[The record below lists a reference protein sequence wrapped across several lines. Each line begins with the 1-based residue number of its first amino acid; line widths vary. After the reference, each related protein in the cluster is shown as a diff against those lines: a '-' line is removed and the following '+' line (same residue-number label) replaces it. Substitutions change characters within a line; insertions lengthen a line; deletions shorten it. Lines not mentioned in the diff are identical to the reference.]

1 MHKLLITGANGFIG
15 SLLRKQLPKEVYSVT
30 ALTRKEGDI
39 NQSATWQSVPTCDV
53 VIHLASQTFVPDSWN
68 NPAKFIETS
77 SIGTLQTLEYCRK
90 TGAAIIYIS
99 SYLYGNPAVLPIPE
113 SAPLFTPNP
122 YALSKK
128 TAEDFCRFYH
138 DCFQVPVTILRP
150 FNLYGEGQN
159 TSFLIPM
166 LIDQALNKQAFYV
179 KDLLPKRDYLHI
191 SDFINALIA
200 CIPLRGFHLFNVG
213 SGTSYSVEEIIGLVQ
228 KIQNT
233 QFPVY
238 SENVQRPNEIMNT
251 VADIQLAKRSLQWHP
266 NITMEEGLALL
277 LQNHPSVKPNS

>member
-30 ALTRKEGDI
+30 ALTRKDGDI

-68 NPAKFIETS
+68 NPAQFIETS

>member
-39 NQSATWQSVPTCDV
+39 NQSATWQKVPACDV

-68 NPAKFIETS
+68 NPAQFIETS

-213 SGTSYSVEEIIGLVQ
+213 SGTSYSVEEIIGLLQ

-233 QFPVY
+233 QYPVY

-277 LQNHPSVKPNS
+277 VQNHPSVKPNS

>member
-30 ALTRKEGDI
+30 ALTRKDGDI

>member
-39 NQSATWQSVPTCDV
+39 NQSATWQSVPACDV
-53 VIHLASQTFVPDSWN
+53 VIHLASQTFVPDSWH
-68 NPAKFIETS
+68 NPAQFIETS
-77 SIGTLQTLEYCRK
+77 SIGTLKTLEYCRK
-90 TGAAIIYIS
+90 TGAAMIYIS

-159 TSFLIPM
+159 SSFLIPM
-166 LIDQALNKQAFYV
+166 LIDQALNKQAFHP
-179 KDLLPKRDYLHI
+179 PKRI
-191 SDFINALIA
+191 SF
-200 CIPLRGFHLFNVG
+200 V
-213 SGTSYSVEEIIGLVQ
+213 
-228 KIQNT
+228 
-233 QFPVY
+233 
-238 SENVQRPNEIMNT
+238 
-251 VADIQLAKRSLQWHP
+251 
-266 NITMEEGLALL
+266 
-277 LQNHPSVKPNS
+277 

>member
-15 SLLRKQLPKEVYSVT
+15 SLLRKQLPKEVYAVT
-30 ALTRKEGDI
+30 ALTRNEGDI
-39 NQSATWQSVPTCDV
+39 NQSTTWQSVPACDV
-53 VIHLASQTFVPDSWN
+53 VIHLASQTFVPDSWH
-68 NPAKFIETS
+68 NPAQFIKTS

-166 LIDQALNKQAFYV
+166 LIDQALNKQAFHV

-191 SDFINALIA
+191 SDFIDALIA

-213 SGTSYSVEEIIGLVQ
+213 SGTSYSVEEIIGMLQ

-233 QFPVY
+233 KYPVY

-251 VADIQLAKRSLQWHP
+251 VADIQLAKTSLQWHP
-266 NITMEEGLALL
+266 KITMEEGLALL
-277 LQNHPSVKPNS
+277 LQHHPSVKPNS

>member
-39 NQSATWQSVPTCDV
+39 NQSDTWQSVPACDV

-68 NPAKFIETS
+68 NPAQFIETS

-90 TGAAIIYIS
+90 TGAAMIYIS

-213 SGTSYSVEEIIGLVQ
+213 SGTSYSVEEIIGLLQ

-233 QFPVY
+233 QYPVY

>member
-15 SLLRKQLPKEVYSVT
+15 SLLRKQLPKEVYAVT
-30 ALTRKEGDI
+30 ALTRNEGDI
-39 NQSATWQSVPTCDV
+39 NQSATWQSVPACDV
-53 VIHLASQTFVPDSWN
+53 VIHLASQTFVPDSWH
-68 NPAKFIETS
+68 NPAQFIETS

-166 LIDQALNKQAFYV
+166 LIDQALNKQAFHV

-191 SDFINALIA
+191 SDFINALIG

-213 SGTSYSVEEIIGLVQ
+213 SGTSYSVEEIIGMLQ

-233 QFPVY
+233 KYPVY

-251 VADIQLAKRSLQWHP
+251 VADIQLAKTSLQWHP
-266 NITMEEGLALL
+266 KITMEEGLALL
-277 LQNHPSVKPNS
+277 LQHHPSVKPNS

>member
-1 MHKLLITGANGFIG
+1 
-15 SLLRKQLPKEVYSVT
+15 
-30 ALTRKEGDI
+30 
-39 NQSATWQSVPTCDV
+39 
-53 VIHLASQTFVPDSWN
+53 
-68 NPAKFIETS
+68 
-77 SIGTLQTLEYCRK
+77 LQTLEYCRK

-166 LIDQALNKQAFYV
+166 LIDQALNKQAFHV

-213 SGTSYSVEEIIGLVQ
+213 SGTSYSVEEIIGMLQ

-233 QFPVY
+233 QYPVY
-238 SENVQRPNEIMNT
+238 SENIQRPNEIMNT
-251 VADIQLAKRSLQWHP
+251 VADIQLAKTSLQWHP
-266 NITMEEGLALL
+266 KITMEEGLALL
-277 LQNHPSVKPNS
+277 LQHHPSVKPNS

>member
-30 ALTRKEGDI
+30 ALTRKDGDI

-213 SGTSYSVEEIIGLVQ
+213 SGTSYSVEEIIGLLQ

-233 QFPVY
+233 QYPVY